1 VRDTVPPDAQTDE
14 REHTM
19 AVDAED
25 LGEANE
31 AVSAITP

>member
-1 VRDTVPPDAQTDE
+1 VRDTVPPDVPADE

-19 AVDAED
+19 AIDAED

-31 AVSAITP
+31 VVSAITP